1 MKKAIL
7 VVSFGTTHEDTMN
20 LTIGKIE
27 NIIKEQFQDF
37 EVRRAFTA
45 HGVINVLKKR
55 DGIHVD
61 TPEEAFERL
70 MEEGYEEVFVQPL
83 HIIPGLEFDYIK
95 LIAHKYDKRGN
106 FKKIMVGRP
115 ALYFKGFDEEAPDDY
130 QIFIDA
136 IEKTINK
143 KDNFIF
149 MGHGTL
155 HFANACYSCL
165 QNVLEDNGYK
175 NTFIG
180 NVEGYPTI
188 DDVINWVNKN
198 IIKEATLMPLM
209 LVAGDHAK
217 NDMASDEE
225 DSWKSILESH
235 GVKVNI
241 YLHGLGEI
249 EEFQEIYINHLI
261 DAIEEKYTDTGKNKK
276 GRRKSL

>member
-27 NIIKEQFQDF
+27 KRIKEEFQDF
-37 EVRRAFTA
+37 DVKRAFTA

-55 DGIHVD
+55 NGIHVD
-61 TPEEAFERL
+61 TPEEAFEKL

-95 LIAHKYDKRGN
+95 LIAHKYDKCGK
-106 FKKIMVGRP
+106 FKKILVGRP

-165 QNVLEDNGYK
+165 QNVLEDNGYS

-180 NVEGYPTI
+180 NVEGYPNI
-188 DDVINWVNKN
+188 DDVIKWVKKTNV
-198 IIKEATLMPLM
+198 KEITLMPLM

-217 NDMASDEE
+217 NDMASEEE

-249 EEFQEIYINHLI
+249 KEFQDIYINHLI
-261 DAIEEKYTDTGKNKK
+261 DIIEEKYTDIGKNKK
-276 GRRKSL
+276 GRRKV